1 MARIVLTHVSKSY
14 DGRTRAVADL
24 DLSVADGEFMVVVG
38 PSGCGKTTMLR
49 LIAGLETPT
58 SGEIRIGHVVANDLP
73 ARERDVAMVFQEGNL
88 YPHMTVYD
96 NLAFPLRMR
105 KGDKATIGQRVD
117 RVAGVLEI
125 RDLLTRKPAT
135 LSGGQRQ
142 RVALGRAVV
151 RQPAAF
157 LFDEP
162 LAHLDVRSR
171 SALRAQI
178 KALHAQLG
186 LTALYVT
193 HEQSEAMALGGRIA
207 VLRAGRLQ
215 QVGLPDAVYNDPAN
229 RFVAGFFGSPA
240 MNFLDARIRRDK
252 GEVCAEIGGVHLR
265 LPPRLHEGVV
275 GFEGETVVVG
285 VRPHDLSLEREA
297 RSPRSVLIGRVVM
310 VEPLGSRTDVHLD
323 LAVGARCT
331 VSTPPPAAA
340 VAGDEVRVA
349 VDADRLH
356 LFEAGPEGRSLSS
369 RVTAGN

>member
-1 MARIVLTHVSKSY
+1 
-14 DGRTRAVADL
+14 
-24 DLSVADGEFMVVVG
+24 
-38 PSGCGKTTMLR
+38 
-49 LIAGLETPT
+49 
-58 SGEIRIGHVVANDLP
+58 
-73 ARERDVAMVFQEGNL
+73 MVFQEGNL

-96 NLAFPLRMR
+96 NLAFPLRTR
-105 KGDKATIGQRVD
+105 RGDKAVIKQRVEH
-117 RVAGVLEI
+117 VAGVLEI
-125 RDLLTRKPAT
+125 RDLLKRKPAT

-171 SALRAQI
+171 SALRGQI

-207 VLRAGRLQ
+207 VLQAGRIQ

-229 RFVAGFFGSPA
+229 QFVAGFFGSPP
-240 MNFLDARIRRDK
+240 MNFLDGRVRRDK
-252 GEVCAEIGGVHLR
+252 GGVCVDVGGVHLW
-265 LPPRLHEGVV
+265 LPPRLRECVV
-275 GFEGETVVVG
+275 GSKRETVVVG
-285 VRPHDLSLEREA
+285 VRPHDLSLEGPA
-297 RSPRSVLIGRVVM
+297 HSSRSVLVGRVVM

-323 LAVGARCT
+323 LAVGTRCT
-331 VSTPPPAAA
+331 VSAPPSAPA
-340 VAGDEVRVA
+340 VAGDEVHVA
-349 VDADRLH
+349 VDTDRLH

-369 RVTAGN
+369 RVTEGN

>member
-1 MARIVLTHVSKSY
+1 
-14 DGRTRAVADL
+14 
-24 DLSVADGEFMVVVG
+24 
-38 PSGCGKTTMLR
+38 
-49 LIAGLETPT
+49 
-58 SGEIRIGHVVANDLP
+58 
-73 ARERDVAMVFQEGNL
+73 
-88 YPHMTVYD
+88 MTVYD

-105 KGDKATIGQRVD
+105 KGDKATIRQRVD

-125 RDLLTRKPAT
+125 RDLLKRKPAT

-178 KALHAQLG
+178 KALHARFG

-215 QVGLPDAVYNDPAN
+215 QVGLPDAVYGDPAN
-229 RFVAGFFGSPA
+229 RFVAGFFGSPP
-240 MNFLDARIRRDK
+240 MNFFDARVRRDK
-252 GEVCAEIGGVHLR
+252 GEVCVEIGDVPLW
-265 LPPRLHEGVV
+265 LPPRLHECVV
-275 GFEGETVVVG
+275 GSKVGTVVVG

-297 RSPRSVLIGRVVM
+297 HSSRSVLVGRVAT

-331 VSTPPPAAA
+331 VSTPPSAAA
-340 VAGDEVRVA
+340 VVGDEVHVA
-349 VDADRLH
+349 VDTERLH

-369 RVTAGN
+369 RVTAGNLAAGNHPGCPWPPACSPE